1 MCMQKKGI
9 TGEDTGR
16 KNERHKNTIK
26 QPQDA
31 IRNPGRTG
39 DRPPWYCAMG
49 ERIPEEEIRK
59 KIYMSPELA
68 SRFEALTPERQKHFL
83 DMCSGAVG
91 MMICYDPFFKYVFN
105 PVTHRERLSRFLSCI
120 LERQVRVESVLPNEG
135 GRIAPGS
142 PFVIMD
148 IVVELEDRALAN
160 AEIQKIGYLF
170 PGERAACYSSDLV
183 LRQYS
188 ALKENI
194 SGLSLYRQ
202 MRNVYTIVIME
213 ESPKEFHHYPETYI
227 HRRKQMFDTGLK
239 MPLLQE
245 YIFVP
250 LDIFRK
256 KFQNEN
262 IKTELEAWLGFLA
275 YDDLERI
282 WEISRYAP
290 VFEEMYHDLSEF
302 RRKPGEVLGMFSE
315 ALLRMDEAEAR
326 YYVDQLRK
334 ESEALKA
341 ELASNKAALESSRA
355 ELASNQMELASNQ
368 VKLASSQAELASSQ
382 AELASSQAEL
392 ASKDATIAE
401 LRRELEAL
409 RTASQH

>member
-1 MCMQKKGI
+1 MQRKRN
-9 TGEDTGR
+9 TAGEDAGR
-16 KNERHKNTIK
+16 KSE
-26 QPQDA
+26 
-31 IRNPGRTG
+31 
-39 DRPPWYCAMG
+39 RPPWYCAMG

-59 KIYMSPELA
+59 TIYTSPELA
-68 SRFEALTPERQKHFL
+68 SLFEALTPERQRHFL
-83 DMCSGAVG
+83 NMCSGAAG

-105 PVTHRERLSRFLSCI
+105 PVAHRERLSRFLSCI

-135 GRIAPGS
+135 SRIAPGS

-148 IVVELEDRALAN
+148 IVVKLEDQALAN

-188 ALKENI
+188 ALKENV

-213 ESPKEFHHYPETYI
+213 ESPKEFHRYPETYI
-227 HRRKQMFDTGLK
+227 HRGKQMFDTGLK
-239 MPLLQE
+239 IPLLQE

-256 KFQNEN
+256 KLQNEN

-282 WEISRYAP
+282 WEISRYDP
-290 VFEEMYHDLSEF
+290 VFGEMYHDLSEF

-326 YYVDQLRK
+326 YYVNQLRK

-341 ELASNKAALESSRA
+341 ELETNKAELESSKAELAANQAELTTSRA
-355 ELASNQMELASNQ
+355 ELAAN
-368 VKLASSQAELASSQ
+368 QAELA
-382 AELASSQAEL
+382 A
-392 ASKDATIAE
+392 KDTAIAE

-409 RTASQH
+409 RAASPH

>member
-1 MCMQKKGI
+1 MYMQKRSPA
-9 TGEDTGR
+9 GEDAGR
-16 KNERHKNTIK
+16 SNE
-26 QPQDA
+26 
-31 IRNPGRTG
+31 
-39 DRPPWYCAMG
+39 RPPWYHAMG
-49 ERIPEEEIRK
+49 ERIPEDEIRE
-59 KIYMSPELA
+59 KIYASPELA
-68 SRFEALTPERQKHFL
+68 EQFEALTPERQKHFL
-83 DMCSGAVG
+83 NMCSGAAG
-91 MMICYDPFFKYVFN
+91 IMICYDSFFKYVFN
-105 PVTHRERLSRFLSCI
+105 PVAHRERLSRFLSCI

-135 GRIAPGS
+135 GRIAPAS

-148 IVVELEDRALAN
+148 IVVKLEDQALAN
-160 AEIQKIGYLF
+160 TEIQKIGYLF

-188 ALKENI
+188 ALKETV

-213 ESPKEFHHYPETYI
+213 ESPKEFHRYPTYI
-227 HRRKQMFDTGLK
+227 HRGKQMFDTGLK

-256 KFQNEN
+256 KLQNEN

-282 WEISRYAP
+282 WEISRYDP
-290 VFEEMYHDLSEF
+290 VFKEMYHDLSEF
-302 RRKPGEVLGMFSE
+302 RRKPREVLGMFSE

-341 ELASNKAALESSRA
+341 ELETNKAALESSKA
-355 ELASNQMELASNQ
+355 ELASNQMELASSQ
-368 VKLASSQAELASSQ
+368 AKLASNQAELASSQ
-382 AELASSQAEL
+382 AKLASSQAKLASSQTEL

-409 RTASQH
+409 RMASQH

>member
-1 MCMQKKGI
+1 MCMQKKRTAGD
-9 TGEDTGR
+9 DTDR

-31 IRNPGRTG
+31 VRNPGRTD

-227 HRRKQMFDTGLK
+227 HRGKQMFDTGLK

-282 WEISRYAP
+282 WEISRYDP
-290 VFEEMYHDLSEF
+290 IFEEMYHDLSEF

-341 ELASNKAALESSRA
+341 ELETNKAALESSKA
-355 ELASNQMELASNQ
+355 ELAANQAELAANQ
-368 VKLASSQAELASSQ
+368 AELAASQAELTTSR
-382 AELASSQAEL
+382 AEL
-392 ASKDATIAE
+392 ASKDASIAE

-409 RTASQH
+409 RAASQY